1 MFYICTRNRKDCM
14 GIGPWCNGNT
24 PVFGTVIQGSS
35 PCGPTKNSDRNI
47 GVFLLLLFRSYIL
60 KVITGRLAWLTK
72 SSLILPL
79 KKCAIPFLP

>member
-1 MFYICTRNRKDCM
+1 MFYICTRNRKGCM

-35 PCGPTKNSDRNI
+35 PCGPTKKSAQRADFFFNI
-47 GVFLLLLFRSYIL
+47 SSYIL

-79 KKCAIPFLP
+79 KK